1 MTGCRQG
8 GSPLWLEHLQ
18 ILFPFFFF
26 FFSLLSFSF
35 IHPMLR
41 ICLYI
46 RGCYVFFISYLSSSA
61 SKFFPFLHS
70 IQFLVFLFSFI
81 FSVLCLF
88 APHLSLTPPPFCSP
102 LSSGLSRI
110 PIPYPSVC
118 QCLNH
123 SSLSSLS
130 LSFFPRRPLLV
141 FRSRFHFTTDFLLLF
156 LSGDIH
162 SNPGPVS
169 STSTLT
175 FSCLNSRSVSSISP
189 LPDKPAFLQEFIS
202 DHSIDILAVT
212 ETWLTPATLPSTLN
226 SLTPPGYSILRS
238 PRPVGTG
245 GGLALLFR
253 SFLKISSISLPL
265 FSSFESAAYRVTF
278 ASSFYIF
285 LLIYRPPPK
294 TKPINLPTAGS
305 NSFSSFF
312 TDFSLLLEDLVSSP
326 SELIITGDFNLHLDD
341 SSCSKSTSF
350 LSLLHTFDL
359 TQLVSFPTHSDGH
372 TLDLLITRASSSILS
387 NIDYSSLPS
396 SFSDHSAILSSL
408 TIPSS
413 SRPPSIIKVIRNTKS
428 IHIPS
433 FSNDILSS
441 PLFTTSPHSLS
452 SYLDL
457 SSSTI
462 SLLLDKHAPSKTI
475 TCSSKIP
482 KPFITPAILKQKS
495 IRSRLEAV
503 YRRCKSELNKLNFR
517 RQVNLVSKLITLSR
531 RPYFRN
537 LITQTSKDPK
547 KLWSSIDS
555 LLSRKSVPPLPPSAS
570 PSLLAT
576 SFLNFSV
583 DKILKLT
590 SSFSSSSLPFS
601 SPPLPPPTPPP
612 SASFI

>member
-18 ILFPFFFF
+18 ILFLFFFF
-26 FFSLLSFSF
+26 FFCLLSFLF
-35 IHPMLR
+35 FHPMLR

-46 RGCYVFFISYLSSSA
+46 RGCYVCFFSYLSSSA

-70 IQFLVFLFSFI
+70 IQFLFFLFSFI
-81 FSVLCLF
+81 FSVLSVF
-88 APHLSLTPPPFCSP
+88 FPNISLTSPLFCSP
-102 LSSGLSRI
+102 LFSVLS
-110 PIPYPSVC
+110 PNPYPSVC

-123 SSLSSLS
+123 SSLSSPS
-130 LSFFPRRPLLV
+130 LSFFPRRPFLV
-141 FRSRFHFTTDFLLLF
+141 FRSRFHFTTYFLLLL

-189 LPDKPAFLQEFIS
+189 LFDKPAFLQEFIS

-212 ETWLTPATLPSTLN
+212 ETWLTPATLSSTLN
-226 SLTPPGYSILRS
+226 SLTPPGYSILHS
-238 PRPVGTG
+238 PRLVGTG
-245 GGLALLFR
+245 DGLALLFR

-265 FSSFESAAYRVTF
+265 FSSFGSAAYRVTF
-278 ASSFYIF
+278 ASSSYIF

-294 TKPINLPTAGS
+294 TKPTNLPTAGS

-312 TDFSLLLEDLVSSP
+312 TYFSFLLEDLVSSP

-341 SSCSKSTSF
+341 SSCSKSSSF
-350 LSLLHTFDL
+350 FSLLHTFDL

-372 TLDLLITRASSSILS
+372 TLDLLITRLSSSILS
-387 NIDYSSLPS
+387 NFHYSTLPS
-396 SFSDHSAILSSL
+396 LLYDHPAILSSL
-408 TIPSS
+408 ILPSS
-413 SRPPSIIKVIRNTKS
+413 SRPPSITKVIRNTKS

-441 PLFTTSPHSLS
+441 SLFSTSSHSLS

-457 SSSTI
+457 FSSTI

-495 IRSRLEAV
+495 
-503 YRRCKSELNKLNFR
+503 
-517 RQVNLVSKLITLSR
+517 
-531 RPYFRN
+531 
-537 LITQTSKDPK
+537 
-547 KLWSSIDS
+547 
-555 LLSRKSVPPLPPSAS
+555 
-570 PSLLAT
+570 
-576 SFLNFSV
+576 
-583 DKILKLT
+583 
-590 SSFSSSSLPFS
+590 
-601 SPPLPPPTPPP
+601 
-612 SASFI
+612 